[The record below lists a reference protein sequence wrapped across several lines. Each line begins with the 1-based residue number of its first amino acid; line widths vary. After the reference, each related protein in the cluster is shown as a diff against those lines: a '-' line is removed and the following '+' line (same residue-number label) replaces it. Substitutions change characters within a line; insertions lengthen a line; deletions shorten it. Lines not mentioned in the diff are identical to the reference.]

1 MDKARAIL
9 RLDFEVQREKAKVHI
24 VSDHLQKEQ
33 QDFIEEKQA
42 FELLMNQQ
50 VFYKDL
56 ESIVAN
62 GLDQVK
68 RNQASL
74 EYVTEAIQKSYNDM
88 VKTVVEQK
96 LNSKDLWAETMQTNN
111 RLTEMLKGKT
121 MTYFA
126 DNDKAPIASLAQPL
140 ESSQK
145 LYKELAH
152 AERSFHQDSSP
163 GDLKSNHLNRSSF
176 IYNQFINNQMGPASA
191 GRDELFAQAP
201 QSILKNSQR

>member
-1 MDKARAIL
+1 MLNSYQNYGQQASEEQYQTYLMEKAKTIL

-24 VSDHLQKEQ
+24 VNDHLQKEQ
-33 QDFIEEKQA
+33 HEFIEEKQA

-68 RNQASL
+68 RNQANL

-88 VKTVVEQK
+88 VKTMVEQRMD
-96 LNSKDLWAETMQTNN
+96 SKDLWAETMQTNN

-121 MTYFA
+121 MSYFN
-126 DNDKAPIASLAQPL
+126 DNEKVPISSLAQPL
-140 ESSQK
+140 ESS
-145 LYKELAH
+145 
-152 AERSFHQDSSP
+152 
-163 GDLKSNHLNRSSF
+163 
-176 IYNQFINNQMGPASA
+176 
-191 GRDELFAQAP
+191 
-201 QSILKNSQR
+201 